1 MKKAKKNKIISGKP
15 HYWED
20 ACDYLARKDKV
31 LGKIIA
37 TYKGEGPMRKSN
49 AFHTLARSIVGQQ
62 ISVKAADSV
71 WAKLEKAAK
80 GKIEPKIIAKL
91 TDNQLRS
98 CGLSEMKVNYM
109 RNVANFFVNDMAG
122 KIDLIDHDH
131 LEIAGKLIEIKGIGK
146 WTVDMFM
153 IFHMHAADVFPM
165 GDLGLVNAVKKHYKL
180 TAKSLQLTGEN
191 NLSSRAKALVPKPR
205 DLIYKRDSSTTLR
218 SAQNDKKMMA
228 AEKKEL
234 MKQIEKLGEKW
245 KPYRT
250 VATWYLWRSLDPVPV
265 EY

>member
-15 HYWED
+15 HYWAH
-20 ACDYLARKDKV
+20 ACDYLSQKDKV
-31 LGKIIA
+31 LGKIIK

-71 WAKLEKAAK
+71 WLKLEKAAK
-80 GKIEPKIIAKL
+80 GKIEPKVIAKL
-91 TDNQLRS
+91 KDKQLRG
-98 CGLSEMKVNYM
+98 CGLSEMKVTYM

-131 LEIAGKLIEIKGIGK
+131 VEIAGKLIEIKGIGK

-153 IFHMHAADVFPM
+153 IFHMHAADVFPI
-165 GDLGLVNAVKKHYKL
+165 GDLGLVNAIKRHYNINSKDKKILLK
-180 TAKSLQLTGEN
+180 KINKIGEN
-191 NLSSRAKALVPKPR
+191 
-205 DLIYKRDSSTTLR
+205 
-218 SAQNDKKMMA
+218 
-228 AEKKEL
+228 
-234 MKQIEKLGEKW
+234 W